1 MNNLL
6 KNKMVLAGVGLV
18 VLLLVVGGVF
28 LINSKKAAQTTDN
41 QNANA
46 LPTSIPVPTI
56 TADSIGLTLKP
67 GIGGKTVIAS
77 VANPAGI
84 TNMEFTLTYTALVNN
99 EDVVRGATG
108 QIDPAKKPA
117 SKEITL
123 GTCSDV
129 CHYDSGVKAIKL
141 ILKITKDDGKVY
153 QSEASLDS
161 VSK

>member
-1 MNNLL
+1 
-6 KNKMVLAGVGLV
+6 MVLAAGAV
-18 VLLLVVGGVF
+18 VILLVIVGGVF
-28 LINSKKAAQTTDN
+28 LLNSRKSAQVANN
-41 QNANA
+41 QDANV

-67 GIGGKTVIAS
+67 GLGGKTVIAT

-84 TNMEFTLTYTALVNN
+84 TNIEFTLTYTALVNN
-99 EDVVRGATG
+99 EDVLRGATG
-108 QIDPAKKPA
+108 QIDPTKKPA

-129 CHYDSGVKAIKL
+129 CHYDSGVKAVKL
-141 ILKITKDDGKVY
+141 ILKITKDNGKVY